1 MAQLLI
7 CTNSPGELDT
17 WVTPIVRTF
26 HAEYPNGS
34 VCIFITPC
42 QYASGSETR
51 LATAIPHV
59 TQVYSPKE
67 TLRYLL
73 ARPWRYPTRSNTRV
87 LSLGG
92 DPLYARLLAWKHRC
106 PAGIYTHRNIQSLAG
121 FAHCFSS
128 PHDDGLM
135 AESVSGPIPDPPI
148 PVPANYL
155 LVLCG
160 SRPQHFF
167 NLLPFMLSVIQ
178 ELKRTIPTIPVV
190 LGVSPFIDPNDW
202 KQCQATHDCSGIH
215 CIHTPSMTPYIANA
229 KLIVSIPGTNN
240 AQMAYLKKPALV
252 LLPTN
257 KPRALILDG
266 LAGLI
271 GKLPIL
277 GTAIVRL
284 AIAHTLKTTPFFS
297 LPNRW
302 LGHAIYPEYVGHLH
316 VNQVA
321 NATATLWN
329 TCSQHTHIQ
338 SSLSK
343 LTKKYTSETILRLLF
358 EGESS

>member
-1 MAQLLI
+1 MTHLFI
-7 CTNSPGELDT
+7 CTNSPGELDA

-26 HAEYPNGS
+26 HTEYPNGS

-73 ARPWRYPTRSNTRV
+73 ARPWRYPPSPNTRV

-106 PAGIYTHRNIQSLAG
+106 PAGIYTHRNIQTLAG

-135 AESVSGPIPDPPI
+135 AESVRGPIPDPPI

-178 ELKRTIPTIPVV
+178 RLHTHQPTIPVV
-190 LGVSPFIDPNDW
+190 LGVSPFIDPEDW
-202 KQCQATHDCSGIH
+202 AQFQRTHDCSGITS
-215 CIHTPSMTPYIANA
+215 IHTTSMTPYIANA
-229 KLIVSIPGTNN
+229 QLIVTIPGTNN
-240 AQMAYLKKPALV
+240 AQMAYLNKPALV

-277 GTAIVRL
+277 GTAILRI
-284 AIAHTLKTTPFFS
+284 AIAYKLKNTAFFS

-302 LGHAIYPEYVGHLH
+302 LGQTIYPEYAGHLDEEP
-316 VNQVA
+316 VA
-321 NATATLWN
+321 TAIATLWN
-329 TCSQHTHIQ
+329 HSDQQKKIK

-343 LTKKYTSETILRLLF
+343 LTKKYTAKNILRLLF
-358 EGESS
+358 GR